1 MNRILGLTLAVAT
14 ALAASA
20 CGKAEAPA
28 EPLAATSAPATIS
41 PPSTPVQEVPLPPL
55 PSNITAAPDPAPKAL
70 DSAANEPKAPLTKV
84 EESNEMPKALHGNN
98 HSSTALDRE
107 PSKQ

>member
-1 MNRILGLTLAVAT
+1 MLALTLAVA
-14 ALAASA
+14 AAVAASA
-20 CGKAEAPA
+20 CNKAEAPA
-28 EPLAATSAPATIS
+28 EPLAASGA
-41 PPSTPVQEVPLPPL
+41 PSTIAPPRTPAQEVPLPPL
-55 PSNITAAPDPAPKAL
+55 PSSITAAPDPAPKAL
-70 DSAANEPKAPLTKV
+70 DSAENEPKAPLTKA